1 MQKKAGKGEK
11 KRGGEGRRWD
21 DTDRPEEKEEK
32 EEKRKERCQREE
44 SGEEEKEG
52 EVGEIEEEK
61 VDEEKEDFGS
71 SPCNQSAAAGS
82 ERTNM
87 LRMEVTRTRT
97 RRALERGS

>member
-1 MQKKAGKGEK
+1 M
-11 KRGGEGRRWD
+11 
-21 DTDRPEEKEEK
+21 
-32 EEKRKERCQREE
+32 
-44 SGEEEKEG
+44 
-52 EVGEIEEEK
+52 GEIEEEK

-87 LRMEVTRTRT
+87 LRMEVTMVTRR